1 MRYQSKSIKL
11 NKITETKE
19 NYLMKIQHLGLL
31 ILALFSSSLV
41 QAKQSQPP
49 VYISASVGLS
59 VFDVSK
65 NNVSE
70 HLITD
75 FSNTDTY
82 FKFIGGNRFNEYIS
96 VEFGYVN
103 LGGYNFS
110 DTYQYIPQ
118 DKPNDLVIRNSDTS
132 ETVQGFIANVVF
144 TYALSNK
151 VEVFSKVGV
160 FDWSSNTKSNLTG
173 IYIDNSGSN
182 ETTSSFKSRHEGTDI
197 FYGAGLSYNWQ
208 NFRLNIEYELFKYD
222 EQSVGVISIGGVL
235 HF

>member
-1 MRYQSKSIKL
+1 
-11 NKITETKE
+11 
-19 NYLMKIQHLGLL
+19 MKIQHSWLL
-31 ILALFSSSLV
+31 LLAIFTSSLV
-41 QAKQSQPP
+41 QAKQSQSP

-59 VFDVSK
+59 GFDVSK
-65 NNVSE
+65 KEVSE

-82 FKFIGGNRFNEYIS
+82 FKFIGGNRFNKYIS

-103 LGGYNFS
+103 LGGFSFS

-118 DKPNDLVIRNSDTS
+118 GKPNHLVIRNSGTA
-132 ETVQGFIANVVF
+132 ETVKGFIANAVF

-160 FDWSSNTKSNLTG
+160 FDWSSNINRSFTE
-173 IYIDNSGSN
+173 IYIYNGGSN
-182 ETTSSFKSRHEGTDI
+182 ETTSSSKYSSEGTDI

-222 EQSVGVISIGGVL
+222 EQSVGVISVGGAL